1 MAKTRLYQP
10 KIVPLPKH
18 YTAYTEKHNRWC
30 VEAALYES
38 TERWGRPRCVIVS
51 FRTKKIAETKLARIN
66 LGIDDH
72 YEHKLL
78 GENHE

>member
-1 MAKTRLYQP
+1 MKLLHP
-10 KIVPLPKH
+10 KVVPLPKH
-18 YTAYTEKHNRWC
+18 YTAYTARHARWC
-30 VEAALYES
+30 IEAMIRFNG
-38 TERWGRPRCVIVS
+38 TRCVIVS

-72 YEHKLL
+72 YERKLL